1 MKKLITLGIFLLC
14 SVITKAQK
22 IGGFG
27 FVTVGLSSF
36 SNAKLENRLQEDALL
51 GNEFTFNSQG
61 TNAGIRVFGL
71 YKKILIGAGG
81 YTATFTGGTEV
92 GGVTLKVSGRFIN
105 VGYLVLEKPRTKV
118 YAFTGVG
125 GRGGSLT
132 ITRNEWI
139 VARTIS
145 FGPSQTVRISEE
157 VNQRGTGFELGAGVH
172 RLFTGKN
179 DNEVVKSGFLLG
191 LVVKANFFPS
201 TKWEFKTNG
210 SSVANMGSI
219 NSFHIGITIG
229 GGGFSN

>member
-1 MKKLITLGIFLLC
+1 MFLLC

-27 FVTVGLSSF
+27 FVTVGVSSLSS
-36 SNAKLENRLQEDALL
+36 AKLESRLQENTLL
-51 GNEFTFNSQG
+51 GNEFSFNSQG

-71 YKKILIGAGG
+71 YKRLLIGAGG

-92 GGVTLKVSGRFIN
+92 GGVNLKVIGRFIN
-105 VGYLVLEKPRTKV
+105 VGYLVLGKPRTKV

-157 VNQRGTGFELGAGVH
+157 VNQRSTGFELGVGVH
-172 RLFTGKN
+172 RFIGKN
-179 DNEVVKSGFLLG
+179 KSEVEKSGLLLG
-191 LVVKANFFPS
+191 LVIKANFFPS
-201 TKWEFKTNG
+201 NKWEFKANG

-219 NSFHIGITIG
+219 NSFHIGITVG